1 MFASVPGGHS
11 SCPPGRSSQWGM
23 EMTKKQKS
31 LILGL
36 LGAALL
42 VLLLNYVSSHA
53 LEAISYSHSFF

>member
-1 MFASVPGGHS
+1 
-11 SCPPGRSSQWGM
+11 M

-36 LGAALL
+36 LGAVLF

-53 LEAISYSHSFF
+53 LEAISNAHSFF